1 MIKNTGYW
9 DRLARVMVGTV
20 LLTSFYYNQDTYWL
34 LIGIVPLVTGF
45 ISYCPLYQIFGF
57 STCPL
62 EKK

>member
-1 MIKNTGYW
+1 MVKNTGSW
-9 DRLARVMVGTV
+9 DRLARVMVGTI

-34 LIGIVPLVTGF
+34 LIGIVPLVTAF
-45 ISYCPLYQIFGF
+45 MSYCPLYQVFGL